1 MIVEAGELHTCGAT
15 KKVVVTNGPGADGA
29 FDGYC
34 AACFGTVFGTILSKE
49 DKCGD
54 VEERCN

>member
-15 KKVVVTNGPGADGA
+15 RKVVVTNGPDANGA

-34 AACFGTVFGTILSKE
+34 AACFGARFGTILP
-49 DKCGD
+49 
-54 VEERCN
+54 VECKHGETRRS